1 SSKYKGSASVF
12 AEPAMNSDS
21 DYWQV
26 RGVYGRI
33 APAYDEVVGLSA
45 VSQRAKQLALQIIK
59 EVTPNGGRLL
69 DIGCYTGIEALLLAQ
84 QGYHVLGIDL
94 SNEMILK
101 AEQEAKRYRVG
112 NGARICVMVA
122 DAV

>member
-1 SSKYKGSASVF
+1 VASQEGGIGTVLSVWESPKYKASAIWL
-12 AEPAMNSDS
+12 AEAPMNRDS
-21 DYWQV
+21 SYSHV
-26 RGVYGRI
+26 RGVYARI

-84 QGYHVLGIDL
+84 QGYHVLGID
-94 SNEMILK
+94 
-101 AEQEAKRYRVG
+101 
-112 NGARICVMVA
+112 
-122 DAV
+122 